1 MMAILAAASAGAASS
16 PLRLT
21 INGSQLVDPSTS
33 SPLVLRGFNWQI
45 GRTGGDPGAL
55 QKQLAPSSTM
65 SRLVGVQWGN
75 THPLQHNP
83 KKECLT
89 HTPPHFFNE
98 KCFNDLDPWIRS
110 ATDAGLWV
118 VLAVRGEY
126 VAGQLYD
133 SDPGTVV
140 FRNAT
145 LRAML
150 CAMWKHVA
158 AHYASFDRI
167 AAFEILSE
175 PRDKSVSASAV
186 RAVYEA
192 GCAAVQTADP
202 RTPCLVGGAPYYKL
216 WTFGEETF
224 LPNTSNVIYTFD
236 YFSPDAFVFG
246 RSGAALVGASAGL
259 GYNASAPPIASYGA
273 RYPCSTLYDGWVA
286 QACPSWNLSASDE
299 LMFDRGWHAHNLRVF
314 ANALKTRHNVP
325 VFMNQFEVVRGVTA
339 AAGRYAYIED
349 LLALTQQ
356 LDIGWAWWTWAGGNS
371 DGWSHGSSE
380 VVFHWPNGSYM
391 VDTAVLA
398 AMRPYW

>member
-1 MMAILAAASAGAASS
+1 MAILAATGAASS

-21 INGSQLVDPSTS
+21 INGSQLIDPSTS
-33 SPLVLRGFNWQI
+33 SPLRLTGYNWQI
-45 GRTGGDPGAL
+45 GRTGSDPGAL
-55 QKQLAPSSTM
+55 QKRLAPKSTLA
-65 SRLVGVQWGN
+65 RLVGVQWGN

-89 HTPPHFFNE
+89 NTPPHFFNE
-98 KCFNDLDPWIRS
+98 KCFEEIDPWVRS

-133 SDPGTVV
+133 SDPGTVI

-145 LRAML
+145 LRTML

-167 AAFEILSE
+167 AALEILSE

-216 WTFGEETF
+216 WTFGEETV
-224 LPNTSNVIYTFD
+224 LPNTPNVIYTFD

-246 RSGAALVGASAGL
+246 RSGAALVEAPGSL

-273 RYPCSTLYDGWVA
+273 SYPCATLYDGWVA
-286 QACPSWNLSASDE
+286 QARPSSWNLRLLLTSCVRACLLTFIWSVVEPQRVCLLTPRRARRGTSALTTSSC
-299 LMFDRGWHAHNLRVF
+299 LI
-314 ANALKTRHNVP
+314 
-325 VFMNQFEVVRGVTA
+325 
-339 AAGRYAYIED
+339 AAGMHTTCA
-349 LLALTQQ
+349 
-356 LDIGWAWWTWAGGNS
+356 
-371 DGWSHGSSE
+371 SS
-380 VVFHWPNGSYM
+380 P
-391 VDTAVLA
+391 
-398 AMRPYW
+398 MR